1 MATNEVL
8 KICRRCKSVTHIA
21 IDSLDRH
28 SHREVLC
35 EKCRTPSQVSAS
47 PFEPSQFHAVFGDL
61 RNKPTPEQWVRY
73 MPTDMWRGRQKR
85 SGDGLLRAPDI
96 EIA

>member
-8 KICRRCKSVTHIA
+8 KICHRCKSVTHVP
-21 IDSLDRH
+21 IDSLDRQGQ
-28 SHREVLC
+28 RDVVC
-35 EKCRTPSQVSAS
+35 EKCKTLSQVSAS

-73 MPTDMWRGRQKR
+73 MPTEMYRARRR
-85 SGDGLLRAPDI
+85 SGERILGPPAI
-96 EIA
+96 EIV